1 MRTLASIVTAL
12 LAGAVLSFAPPAEAR
27 TVGSG
32 KVATEAREV
41 GDFDA
46 ITTEG
51 AIDIVVRQAAKAAVS
66 VQADDNLLPVIETVV
81 ESRAHGRTLVVRTK
95 RGESASWR
103 GDTVKVTVDVVQ
115 LCAITSAGSGD
126 VRVESLAT
134 PALKLTIAGSSDA
147 RLAGLDTDRL
157 ELSIAGSGD
166 VVGAGRARQ
175 LKLGIA
181 GSGDADL
188 GALVADE
195 VSVRIAGSGN
205 ANVTAN
211 RSLDVA
217 VAGSGDV
224 RYGGAAAAVNLSA
237 AGSGTVRKR

>member
-1 MRTLASIVTAL
+1 MHTLVSIVTAL
-12 LAGAVLSFAPPAEAR
+12 LAGAVLSFAPPADAR
-27 TVGSG
+27 IVGSG

-51 AIDIVVRQAAKAAVS
+51 AIDVVVRQAAKAAVS
-66 VQADDNLLPVIETVV
+66 VQADDNLLPAIETVV
-81 ESRAHGRTLVVRTK
+81 ESRAQGRTLVVRTK
-95 RGESASWR
+95 RGESLSWR

-115 LCAITSAGSGD
+115 LRAITTAGSGD
-126 VRVESLAT
+126 VRIESLTT

-147 RLAGLDTDRL
+147 RLAGLDTDHF
-157 ELSIAGSGD
+157 ELRIAGSGD
-166 VVGAGRARQ
+166 VVGAGRAR
-175 LKLGIA
+175 LVKLGIA

-188 GALVADE
+188 GGLIAED

-211 RSLDVA
+211 QSLEVS

-224 RYGGAAAAVNLSA
+224 RYGGDASAVKLSA